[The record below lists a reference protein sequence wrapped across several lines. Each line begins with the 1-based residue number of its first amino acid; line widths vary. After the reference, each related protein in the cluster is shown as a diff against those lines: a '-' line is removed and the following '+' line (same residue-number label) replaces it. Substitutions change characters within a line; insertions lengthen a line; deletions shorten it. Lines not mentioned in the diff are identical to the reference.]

1 MPVRNGKFNP
11 VLIKSALVPL
21 IRELGLEADIH
32 FDVINNNWE
41 NIVGKVNSM
50 NTKPFS
56 LKQGVLSISVSSP
69 VWMTQ
74 SRFLK
79 SSLIDKING
88 FTAAEGIR
96 ITDISFS
103 LDRS

>member
-21 IRELGLEADIH
+21 IRELGLETDIH

-50 NTKPFS
+50 NTKPLS

-69 VWMTQ
+69 SICRPISLFRSLARSRTMRGKRSNRAAMGIIRVWRMP
-74 SRFLK
+74 F
-79 SSLIDKING
+79 
-88 FTAAEGIR
+88 
-96 ITDISFS
+96 
-103 LDRS
+103 

>member
-1 MPVRNGKFNP
+1 MHERLRKANP
-11 VLIKSALVPL
+11 VSLMAALVPV
-21 IRELGLEADIH
+21 IKELGIEKDIH
-32 FDVINNNWE
+32 FDMISNNWE
-41 NIVGKVNSM
+41 NIVGKINSM
-50 NTKPFS
+50 NIKPLA

-79 SSLIDKING
+79 SSLIDKINC
-88 FTAAEGIR
+88 FTAEKGSR